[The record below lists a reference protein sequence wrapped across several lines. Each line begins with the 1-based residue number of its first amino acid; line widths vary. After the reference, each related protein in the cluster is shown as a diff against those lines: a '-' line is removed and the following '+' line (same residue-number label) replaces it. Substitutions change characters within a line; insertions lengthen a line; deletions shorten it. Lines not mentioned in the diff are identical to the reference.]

1 MSQFDDNLENMSDE
15 DLMNLETPPDASAA
29 DSDSSPQS
37 DDTAAA
43 PPADDPDQDAGTD
56 IDGSSSLES
65 DDSDPMFLSQEDTS
79 FESSLDEA
87 AAANS
92 APADDDADDTAE
104 AATGEDTVEAAGS
117 TSEEEAGNEGSVSSE
132 EENTTPHHTEANA
145 EEENEPDPKNAEV
158 KPEENAEETF
168 DYKAAYQQIMGPIKA
183 NGREIQLNSPEEAVR
198 LIQQGANYTK
208 KMQALAPNLKLM
220 RMLENQG
227 LLDENKL
234 SFLIDLDR
242 KDPQAITKLLKD
254 SQIDPLDLD
263 MSQEPAYKPG
273 NHQVSDQEMAFHS
286 TLEDVTS
293 TPTGAETI
301 ALINTQWDQASKEA
315 IFKEPQIMK
324 VINDH
329 RASGIYAK
337 IADEVERQRMMGTLE
352 ALPFIH
358 AYKQVGDQLH
368 AAGQLAPQGQA
379 AQPDPNRN
387 PNPQPEQRVIE
398 RRPAAPKPQVQNGN
412 QARAASSTR
421 STPKPAAKEFD
432 PFNMTDDEIM
442 AAAKF

>member
-1 MSQFDDNLENMSDE
+1 MSGAVLEDDLENMSDE
-15 DLMNLETPPDASAA
+15 DLMNLETPPDVSAG
-29 DSDSSPQS
+29 SSEVLSPS
-37 DDTAAA
+37 DDPDGT
-43 PPADDPDQDAGTD
+43 PPADDPDPAGGTAVDA
-56 IDGSSSLES
+56 SSSGDL

-79 FESSLDEA
+79 LESALDA
-87 AAANS
+87 AAA
-92 APADDDADDTAE
+92 PEGDDTLE
-104 AATGEDTVEAAGS
+104 AADDTVEASAGDD
-117 TSEEEAGNEGSVSSE
+117 TAPASSE
-132 EENTTPHHTEANA
+132 EATGSAEPLSSEDENTTPPHTEAKT
-145 EEENEPDPKNAEV
+145 EEENESDPENAEV
-158 KPEENAEETF
+158 KPEEDAEKAF

-263 MSQEPAYKPG
+263 LSQEPAYKPG
-273 NHQVSDQEMAFHS
+273 NHQVSDQEMAFHT

-293 TPTGAETI
+293 TPTGAETV
-301 ALINTQWDQASKEA
+301 ALINSQWDQSSKEA

-337 IADEVERQRMMGTLE
+337 IANEVERQRMLGQLGE
-352 ALPFIH
+352 LPFIH

-368 AAGQLAPQGQA
+368 ASGQLAPQGQA
-379 AQPDPNRN
+379 AQPDLNRN
-387 PNPQPEQRVIE
+387 PNPQPEPRVLE
-398 RRPAAPKPQVQNGN
+398 RRPATSKPTVQNGN

-421 STPKPAAKEFD
+421 STPKPAAKDFD
-432 PFNMTDDEIM
+432 PFNMTDEEIM